1 MSPPSRP
8 PPDRADRDELERFK
22 REINLTEFA
31 AARGYRIDRR
41 ESSRNSVV
49 MRHPST
55 DDKIIVA
62 RREADQ
68 HWTYF
73 SVRDPRDNGTIVD
86 FVQRRDRATLG
97 AARKEL
103 RKWSGQQRPA
113 VSVDQYVPTLA
124 SPARDRA
131 AVQKLYGAAHA
142 ATNSVYLNTRG
153 IRPETLSSPRFRD
166 TFRVDARGNVLFP
179 HRDGEG
185 ICGFESKNEDWT
197 SFASGGV
204 KALWMSQVE
213 PTDTRLV
220 LVESAIDALSH
231 YQLQPDARSRYASTA
246 GTLRRDVQLDLVRRA
261 IEALPPGGTISPAFD
276 ADEAGDK
283 LAAAVESI
291 ARGVTIERERTS
303 VGKDWND
310 ALKQR
315 EHAYIEAC
323 LRQRS
328 VGLGRGRR

>member
-1 MSPPSRP
+1 MTPPTRP
-8 PPDRADRDELERFK
+8 PPDRADREELERFK

-31 AARGYRIDRR
+31 ASRGYRVDRR

-49 MRHPST
+49 MRHAST

-62 RREADQ
+62 RRDADQ

-86 FVQRRDRATLG
+86 FVKRRDRATLG
-97 AARKEL
+97 EARKEL
-103 RKWSGQQRPA
+103 RKWSGHQRPA

-124 SPARDRA
+124 SPARDRG
-131 AVQKLYGAAHA
+131 AVQRLYGAARA
-142 ATNSVYLNTRG
+142 AANSDYLNTRG
-153 IRPETLSSPRFRD
+153 IRPETLTSTRFHD

-179 HRDGEG
+179 HRDDQG
-185 ICGFESKNEDWT
+185 ICGFESKNYDWT

-231 YQLQPDARSRYASTA
+231 YQLRTDTRSRYASTA
-246 GTLRRDVQLDLVRRA
+246 GALRRDTQLDLVRRA
-261 IEALPPGGTISPAFD
+261 IEALPPGGTISLAFD
-276 ADEAGDK
+276 VDAAGDK
-283 LAAAVESI
+283 LAAAVESV
-291 ARGVTIERERTS
+291 ARGATIERERSS

-315 EHAYIEAC
+315 ERAYIAEC
-323 LRQRS
+323 LLKRS
-328 VGLGRGRR
+328 VGLDRGGR